1 MRKIHTNVIFVS
13 YTVIICTK
21 NVSHN
26 NYFSGVKNKKTASG
40 ARPEAVKFTLLL
52 SQGRRFISSAIAAA
66 S

>member
-13 YTVIICTK
+13 YTVNHLYKKCEPY
-21 NVSHN
+21 

-52 SQGRRFISSAIAAA
+52 SQGSRFISSAIAAA

>member
-1 MRKIHTNVIFVS
+1 M
-13 YTVIICTK
+13 
-21 NVSHN
+21 SHN
-26 NYFSGVKNKKTASG
+26 NYFSGVKNAVVAPLILKNKKTASG

>member
-1 MRKIHTNVIFVS
+1 QIAVVAP
-13 YTVIICTK
+13 
-21 NVSHN
+21 
-26 NYFSGVKNKKTASG
+26 VKNKKTASG

>member
-1 MRKIHTNVIFVS
+1 M
-13 YTVIICTK
+13 
-21 NVSHN
+21 SHN
-26 NYFSGVKNKKTASG
+26 NYFSGVKMSHNNYFSGGVKNKKTASG

>member
-1 MRKIHTNVIFVS
+1 M
-13 YTVIICTK
+13 
-21 NVSHN
+21 SHN

>member
-13 YTVIICTK
+13 YTVNHLYK
-21 NVSHN
+21 KREPEQL
-26 NYFSGVKNKKTASG
+26 FPGVKKTASV

-52 SQGRRFISSAIAAA
+52 SHGSRFISSAIAVA

>member
-13 YTVIICTK
+13 YTVNHLYK

>member
-13 YTVIICTK
+13 YTVNHLYK

-26 NYFSGVKNKKTASG
+26 NYFSGVKIKTASG